1 MTRPQDHEPQPP
13 SPTGLSRFLGVLV
26 LVVLPLTWWGWIHW
40 PQPAGERSP
49 APSGSAPPA
58 ARQASPTPTA
68 HIDEVFK
75 RGYLRVVTRI
85 SPTIYVPD
93 ALWPQGIEHD
103 LVRGFA
109 DRLGLDV
116 QFLVADSVEEVY
128 ALLRR
133 GHADLAA
140 AGLTVSKRRRA
151 HFRFGPSYMTVHRQL
166 VHHRDHES
174 PASIHELG
182 AHVLNV
188 ARGTSPDDWLDTV
201 RADFDN
207 FVIHSRMEDTL
218 DLVTLIEQGEVDYAV
233 VHSHEGLIGQHVAR
247 NLTLGFHI
255 GPPVAFAWAFSRQHD
270 TSLLVEAEAYFT
282 ELRTSRRLNDLLDR
296 YYTQFETLDRD
307 LALAFM
313 AAVERRLTP
322 FERWF
327 REAGARHDID
337 WRLLAAMG
345 YKESK
350 WDPQARSHMGA
361 HGLMQITL
369 PTARELGLTNPDDPR
384 ENILAAA
391 RYLDQLR
398 DLVAPE
404 APEPDRSYLA
414 LAAYNIGMGH
424 LSEARALTKRKGADP
439 DRWRDVRRHL
449 PLLMKPEYYRRSRYG
464 FARGSETVEYVE
476 NIRAFHDL
484 MIWVEQRRVRDRLAA
499 GEEAATSGQ

>member
-1 MTRPQDHEPQPP
+1 MNSSDESASRTRDNA
-13 SPTGLSRFLGVLV
+13 GLIRFFGVLV
-26 LVVLPLTWWGWIHW
+26 LVVLPLSWWGWLHW
-40 PQPAGERSP
+40 PTTDSPETAAEAQRSL
-49 APSGSAPPA
+49 PS
-58 ARQASPTPTA
+58 ARQAPRTRTA
-68 HIDEVFK
+68 HIDEIFS

-93 ALWPQGIEHD
+93 AVWPQGLEHD
-103 LVRGFA
+103 LIRGFA

-116 QFLVADSVEEVY
+116 EFLVADSVEEVY

-140 AGLTVSKRRRA
+140 AGLTVSERRRA

-166 VHHRDHES
+166 VHHKDHET
-174 PASIHELG
+174 PEGLHDLG
-182 AHVLNV
+182 ARVLNV
-188 ARGTSPDDWLDTV
+188 PRGSSPGDWLEALRV
-201 RADFDN
+201 DFDN
-207 FVIHSRMEDTL
+207 FVVHSRMQDTL
-218 DLVTLIEQGEVDYAV
+218 DLVTLIEQGQVDYAV
-233 VHSHEGLIGQHVAR
+233 VHSHEALIGQHLAD

-270 TSLLVEAEAYFT
+270 TSLLVEAEAYFA
-282 ELRTSRRLNDLLDR
+282 ELRAGRRLADLLDR
-296 YYTQFETLDRD
+296 YYAQFETLDRT

-313 AAVERRLTP
+313 KAVNERLGP

-327 REAGARHDID
+327 REAGARYDID

-350 WDPQARSHMGA
+350 WDPRARSHMGA

-369 PTARELGLTNPDDPR
+369 PTARELGLENPDDPQA
-384 ENILAAA
+384 NIMAAA
-391 RYLDQLR
+391 KYLDQLR
-398 DLVAPE
+398 SLVAPD
-404 APEPDRSYLA
+404 APEPDRSYFA

-424 LSEARALTKRKGADP
+424 LSEARALTERKGANP
-439 DRWRDVRRHL
+439 DRWRDVRQHL
-449 PLLMKPEYYRRSRYG
+449 PLLSQPEYYRRSRYG

-484 MIWVEQRRVRDRLAA
+484 MIWVEQRRLRDERLATGA
-499 GEEAATSGQ
+499 NGQDD